1 MNTTQIR
8 YFLTA
13 ARVMNFT
20 EAAKELHISQPAL
33 SKQIVAIE
41 NELNIMLFIRDK
53 KKLRLTPAGLVLYN
67 ELPKVEEVY
76 DEVVRK
82 AKVANEGNAGEIV
95 IGLLEG
101 QRVGEKFTDAFG
113 AFSTRYP
120 NISIRLLRDSFSGL
134 RRQLAEGSIDIA
146 LTLDFDIFNMPDIVY
161 HEIETCPAF
170 AAVAKS
176 HPLAKLQ
183 PKTWSELK
191 GQIFI
196 AVDKRDCYISAAM
209 IEEDC
214 FKAGFRPTIKYAP
227 SLETAMLWIE
237 AGVGIG
243 FINSMN
249 NLVMNPAVVALDQ
262 LPGRNSHT
270 VMAMMKN
277 NQNPTTL
284 LFINFVIERYA
295 LNI

>member
-20 EAAKELHISQPAL
+20 EAARELHISQPAL

-41 NELNIMLFIRDK
+41 NELNVMLFIRDR
-53 KKLRLTPAGLVLYN
+53 KKLRLTPAGLVLYQ

-76 DEVVRK
+76 DEAVRK
-82 AKVANEGNAGEIV
+82 AKLAMTGNSGEIV

-101 QRVGEKFTDAFG
+101 QRVGSHFTNVIGSF
-113 AFSTRYP
+113 TREYP
-120 NISIRLLRDSFSGL
+120 NISMRLLRNSFSGL
-134 RRQLAEGSIDIA
+134 RNQLAEGTIDLAI
-146 LTLDFDIFNMPDIVY
+146 TLDFDIFNMQGIVY

-170 AAVAKS
+170 AAVSKN
-176 HPLAKLQ
+176 HPLAELQ
-183 PKTWSELK
+183 PTSWSQLK
-191 GQIFI
+191 GQTFI
-196 AVDKRDCYISAAM
+196 AVEAKDCFISAAM

-214 FKAGFRPTIKYAP
+214 IKAGFRPTIKYAS

-237 AGVGIG
+237 AGVGVG

-249 NLVMNPAVVALDQ
+249 NLVLNPEVVILDK
-262 LPGRNSHT
+262 LPGRDTHT
-270 VMAMMKN
+270 VIAASKDN
-277 NQNPTTL
+277 LNSTAL
-284 LFINFVIERYA
+284 LFMNYVIEHMP
-295 LNI
+295 